1 MTDNPTVPIL
11 DDDRVGPAAQPAAA
25 ATQVAAPRFA
35 LFMAEQT
42 FQEEAEQAELRS
54 LRDDYGGRWQIQHQ
68 LSPECWTAVR
78 RPEPSQVIIKVAHDL
93 AVLRAKIAAAETE
106 LAVPE

>member
-1 MTDNPTVPIL
+1 MTDNPIVPIL
-11 DDDRVGPAAQPAAA
+11 DDDGAGPAAQPAAA
-25 ATQVAAPRFA
+25 ATQDVAPRFA
-35 LFMAEQT
+35 LFVAEQT
-42 FQEEAEQAELRS
+42 FQEEAQQAELRS
-54 LRDDYGGRWQIQHQ
+54 LQDDYAGRWQIQHQ

-93 AVLRAKIAAAETE
+93 DALRAKIAAAETE

>member
-1 MTDNPTVPIL
+1 MTDNPMVPIL
-11 DDDRVGPAAQPAAA
+11 DDDGAGPATEPAAA
-25 ATQVAAPRFA
+25 ATPDAAPRFA
-35 LFMAEQT
+35 LFVAEQT
-42 FQEEAEQAELRS
+42 FQEEAQQAELRS
-54 LRDDYGGRWQIQHQ
+54 LRDDYGGCWQIQHQ

-93 AVLRAKIAAAETE
+93 DTLRAKIAAAETE